1 MSKSTICCFEG
12 TGHEEDE
19 IRGGCRSYTG
29 LSTLNNAIIQWCR
42 YLLRLTSES
51 QTNDRGFGLRAT
63 RSFQPNQIIVEY
75 CGEIISQEE
84 TESRMK
90 KIYKNNSV
98 RQPADEVSGVTNE
111 GCSPIILCSLI
122 RA

>member
-1 MSKSTICCFEG
+1 M
-12 TGHEEDE
+12 
-19 IRGGCRSYTG
+19 
-29 LSTLNNAIIQWCR
+29 
-42 YLLRLTSES
+42 SES
-51 QTNDRGFGLRAT
+51 QTKDRGFGLRAT
-63 RSFQPNQIIVEY
+63 RSFEPNQIIVEY

-98 RQPADEVSGVTNE
+98 RLLVDRVPRVTDEGHSV
-111 GCSPIILCSLI
+111 IILCYLI